1 MTAMDAVGTKVKI
14 MDHRGNSAVSRDIAY
29 HLHPYT
35 NLKTHEGDGSLIISR
50 GEGVYVFDE
59 NGKGYIE
66 AIAGLWCTSLGF
78 GEERLV
84 EAAARAMREL
94 PFYHSFGAKAPAVL
108 ADLSEKLISM
118 APVPMSKVF
127 FANSGS
133 EANDTVVKLVW
144 YYNNSRGRPEKKKI
158 ISRIKAYHGV
168 TVASASLTGLPN
180 NHRDFDLPIAG
191 ILHTDCP
198 HYYRFGEAG
207 ESEEDFATRCA
218 ANLEKMILDEGPETV
233 AAFIAEPVMG
243 GGGVILPPATY
254 FEKIQAVLKKYDVLM
269 VADEVICGF
278 GRTGNVWGCQTYG
291 IEPDMLVMAKAL
303 TSAYLPMSAVMITDD
318 IYQGL
323 VEESEK
329 IGVFAHGYTYSGH
342 PVAAAVALETQKIY
356 EERDIFAH
364 VRKVAPV
371 LQEGL
376 ARFAE
381 HPLVGEVRGVG
392 LIGAVELV
400 KNKETREPFDSADGI
415 GPYLMDRLLEH
426 GLISRVIVETMAFA
440 PPLVITPDEI
450 GEMLDRFG
458 RALDDTEAVARQRG
472 LDIS

>member
-1 MTAMDAVGTKVKI
+1 
-14 MDHRGNSAVSRDIAY
+14 
-29 HLHPYT
+29 
-35 NLKTHEGDGSLIISR
+35 
-50 GEGVYVFDE
+50 
-59 NGKGYIE
+59 
-66 AIAGLWCTSLGF
+66 
-78 GEERLV
+78 
-84 EAAARAMREL
+84 MREL